1 MKTTIGII
9 LLIVGLAV
17 GGVGVYFMNSG
28 QISSFQSQVSNL
40 QAQITTL
47 QGDVSGLQDQLSSA
61 NSQVVYLNGKL
72 QALQVPLVIILSY
85 PSTVSV
91 GEHFTLTAN
100 VTGGIPG
107 KIEHF
112 GIHRGMSEADI
123 VAYSQ
128 STGDTPQVFQ
138 EVVPAPNQTG
148 PFAIRAHAL
157 IDGQEVWSDEK
168 TIMVESAATYELRIS
183 TGKVIINKQETISQG
198 VPLTVTVKSVAGF
211 NSPVALS
218 VANVPGDSLTTTL
231 NPTTVTPPA
240 NGEVESTLSVA
251 VITGATG
258 GQFGT
263 RPTFGTFTLHV
274 IGTSGSTTQS
284 DSVTVVVTNPLNSF
298 VVSIIGFSFK
308 PSTITVPLGGTVV
321 WTNLDPVTHTITSS
335 RWDSGD
341 LAMDQ
346 SYAFTFNTAGTFVY
360 HDKYNP
366 DVTGTVIVTP
376 Y

>member
-1 MKTTIGII
+1 M
-9 LLIVGLAV
+9 LIVGLAV
-17 GGVGVYFMNSG
+17 GGLGVYFMNSG
-28 QISSFQSQVSNL
+28 QISSFQSQVSNM

-61 NSQVVYLNGKL
+61 NSQVEYLNQKL
-72 QALQVPLVIILSY
+72 QTLQVPIVTILLY
-85 PSTVSV
+85 PSTVAV
-91 GEHFTLTAN
+91 GEHFVITTN

-107 KIEHF
+107 KIDHF
-112 GIHRGMSEADI
+112 GIHKDMSETDI

-128 STGDTPQVFQ
+128 TTGDTPQVFQ

-148 PFAIRAHAL
+148 PFAIRAHAV

-168 TIMVESAATYELRIS
+168 TIMVESAATFDLGIS

-211 NSPVALS
+211 NSPVTLS
-218 VANVPGDSLTTTL
+218 IVNVPLDALVATL

-240 NGEVESTLSVA
+240 NGEVEATLSIA

-258 GQFGT
+258 GQFGA
-263 RPTFGTFTLHV
+263 RPPFGTFTIRV
-274 IGTSGSTTQS
+274 MGTSGSTTQS
-284 DSVTVVVTNPLNSF
+284 DSVTVVVTNPLSSF

-321 WTNLDPVTHTITSS
+321 WTNTDPVTHTITSS
-335 RWDSGD
+335 MWDSGD